1 MENNISEL
9 QLAVMRGL
17 DKEERIILS
26 IALKEYS
33 ENIGKRISSLISNEE
48 LDNITKARMIK
59 DYERDMN
66 TSIQLQE
73 KLF

>member
-9 QLAVMRGL
+9 QMAVMRGL

-26 IALKEYS
+26 MALKEYG
-33 ENIGKRISSLISNEE
+33 ENIGKRISNIVENEE

-66 TSIQLQE
+66 ISIQLQE

>member
-9 QLAVMRGL
+9 QMAVMRGL

-26 IALKEYS
+26 MALKEYG
-33 ENIGKRISSLISNEE
+33 ENIGKRISSIVENEE

-66 TSIQLQE
+66 ISIQLQE